1 MFALRAMKDDALAPL
16 NCAITMRPLL
26 GPKVSNNKD
35 DCENVAVHIVGAS
48 PFITIEQ
55 RSSVGAGNEMTS
67 ESYDG
72 TSENSTG
79 IMGTLDVS
87 KEVDAVEE
95 VTNMKLVIA
104 KAFMSVEAPFDA
116 TVVLDSQIEPMST
129 CLDSLTL
136 ISNGEHI
143 KAFLGRFEQNRN
155 NEHEASHFY
164 NFVGPSTRI
173 HRFSV
178 PSEGVPLLEHLRIR
192 HNDFIE

>member
-26 GPKVSNNKD
+26 GPKVSNNK
-35 DCENVAVHIVGAS
+35 
-48 PFITIEQ
+48 
-55 RSSVGAGNEMTS
+55 
-67 ESYDG
+67 
-72 TSENSTG
+72 
-79 IMGTLDVS
+79 
-87 KEVDAVEE
+87 
-95 VTNMKLVIA
+95 
-104 KAFMSVEAPFDA
+104 
-116 TVVLDSQIEPMST
+116 
-129 CLDSLTL
+129 
-136 ISNGEHI
+136 HI